1 MNRYGE
7 KVRAEWRKTG
17 RRGNVEGA
25 SGVEENG
32 QGGMLRVRAGAKETG
47 MVWAGWRKET
57 A

>member
-7 KVRAEWRKTG
+7 RVRTEWRRTG
-17 RRGNVEGA
+17 RGNIEGE
-25 SGVEENG
+25 S
-32 QGGMLRVRAGAKETG
+32 GAKETG

>member
-25 SGVEENG
+25 NGVEENG

>member
-32 QGGMLRVRAGAKETG
+32 QGGMLKVRAGAKETG

>member
-25 SGVEENG
+25 SGVEENW
-32 QGGMLRVRAGAKETG
+32 QGGMLRMRTGAKETW
-47 MVWAGWRKET
+47 MV
-57 A
+57 

>member
-32 QGGMLRVRAGAKETG
+32 QGGMLRMRTGAKETG

>member
-1 MNRYGE
+1 MGMNRYGE

-32 QGGMLRVRAGAKETG
+32 QGVEC
-47 MVWAGWRKET
+47 
-57 A
+57 

>member
-7 KVRAEWRKTG
+7 KVRTEWRRTG

-25 SGVEENG
+25 NGVEENG

>member
-32 QGGMLRVRAGAKETG
+32 QGGMLRMRTGANGPG
-47 MVWAGWRKET
+47 MVWVGWRKET

>member
-1 MNRYGE
+1 MNRYVE

-32 QGGMLRVRAGAKETG
+32 QGGMLRMRTGANGTG

>member
-25 SGVEENG
+25 NGVEENG
-32 QGGMLRVRAGAKETG
+32 QGGMLRVRAGAKENG